1 MPSVSRLLRAVLSGK
16 RSSVSALL
24 SVEHL
29 TAVQQAKDGGP
40 RTRQRAPP
48 RLLTPL
54 PCANRVADNKSNSG
68 GDAHGIEARNVAP
81 LARTGERWRHPCPAR
96 RLQRDYRENC
106 RKRRLRCG
114 GWFRLWGFGL
124 AAWPTPC

>member
-1 MPSVSRLLRAVLSGK
+1 MPSVSGLLRAVLSGK

-54 PCANRVADNKSNSG
+54 PRANRVADNKSNSG
-68 GDAHGIEARNVAP
+68 GDAHGVEARNVAP
-81 LARTGERWRHPCPAR
+81 LARAGERWRHPCPAR
-96 RLQRDYRENC
+96 CLQRDYRGNC
-106 RKRRLRCG
+106 RKRRLRG
-114 GWFRLWGFGL
+114 GWWFGVRGFGNAEL
-124 AAWPTPC
+124 PA